1 MLDSDK
7 TAYGIDWCTYWER
20 NTNLE
25 KHRGQAYSLILG
37 QCTELFQDNTKQDT
51 AWNAT
56 STSYNPLVLLQLID
70 KTVLA
75 HIEDQY
81 PFATVYGQELAFYK
95 FYQLSMDNT

>member
-75 HIEDQY
+75 QTEDQY
-81 PFATVYGQELAFYK
+81 LFATVYGQELAFYK
-95 FYQLSMDNT
+95 FYQCSMANT